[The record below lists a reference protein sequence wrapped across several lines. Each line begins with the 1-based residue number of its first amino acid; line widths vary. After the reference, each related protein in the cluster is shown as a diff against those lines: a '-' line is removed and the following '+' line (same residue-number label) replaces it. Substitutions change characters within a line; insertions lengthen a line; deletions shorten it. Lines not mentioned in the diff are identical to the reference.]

1 MGTTYHQLRKLP
13 KVHRPDTF
21 TTWIL
26 EPFEPWRNCVLRV
39 FIMRFF
45 TATVLGLLAPSLCA
59 ATNLTTPSRLDL
71 PSGFKP
77 PQVFKNTNL
86 VRNTNLEKS
95 YVRETINVVVEN
107 VDKKPQNDYYIPFS
121 AEVFDRIGGF
131 EVRDKKAPEKG
142 RFNVDYTE
150 AVSSDGNQYFVI
162 HLPEPLA
169 PKSQITLGISY
180 SVLSSLSPLPAT
192 IGQADKQYLIYSFS
206 AYMPS
211 AYTTDTQKTKL
222 KFPSTNVPDYTTT
235 DGLKTGSDPERKGAT
250 YTYGPYNTAQ
260 VAPGTEHPITVR
272 YEFTKPVITVNLLER
287 DLEVSHWG
295 GNLATEER
303 YWLRNNG
310 SELTNQFSR
319 VEWTFT
325 SYQKAPTSAVRE
337 LTYPLLPGSVDPYF
351 IDDIGN
357 VSTSRYRPS
366 VGKSA
371 GSLELKPR
379 YPIFGGWNYSFR
391 IGWNNDLAS
400 FLRRA
405 AGVDSDSYV
414 LKAPLIEGPKMAEGI
429 QYERV
434 IVRVVLPEGAHN
446 VRFEILEGAN
456 SNGLPGANH
465 IHARVSSLKTYM
477 DTLGRTTLTLEVDS
491 LTDEARDSKFV
502 VTYDYSMVD
511 ALRKPLTV
519 FAGLLTVFVAAWGIG
534 KIDVSI
540 KKRRVKGISPIDLYF
555 LVLLF
560 DSIILSS
567 FTIRAFFF
575 PHVPRGSSSAT
586 MLQIKESPNKTRPP
600 PVDDN
605 TTQDS
610 PSKVNL
616 TGTRDRLG
624 PVVVFIARASSL
636 TDHSYPK
643 ATMTT
648 SQMHE
653 YLRSLLVITMG
664 EHRKQ
669 FGVLG
674 LRPPRMQTI
683 IQPPQSRISA
693 LSRIGK
699 YLGMALEDARASKT
713 ECIFVLHGWDGWTT
727 DKMTIAGLCEPF
739 RDVPFSFHVYAN
751 RGTPREFFEVN
762 GHKVNSYFRHKIAA
776 DDPAIVSDRLT
787 ALFIRMLEALPTL
800 EYAKYYPV
808 LSAAERETLAK
819 YDKRIAGIYDHDELE
834 VPPKPEGANPET
846 PRRGV

>member
-1 MGTTYHQLRKLP
+1 
-13 KVHRPDTF
+13 
-21 TTWIL
+21 
-26 EPFEPWRNCVLRV
+26 
-39 FIMRFF
+39 MRFF

-77 PQVFKNTNL
+77 PQVFRNTNL

-95 YVRETINVVVEN
+95 YVRETVNVVVEN
-107 VDKKPQNDYYIPFS
+107 IDNKPQNDYYIPFS

-169 PKSQITLGISY
+169 PKSEITLGISY

-192 IGQADKQYLIYSFS
+192 IGQADKQYLTYSFS
-206 AYMPS
+206 AFMPS

-235 DGLKTGSDPERKGAT
+235 DGLKPGSDPERKGAT
-250 YTYGPYNTAQ
+250 YTYGPYNTAK
-260 VAPGTEHPITVR
+260 VAPGTDHPITVR

-310 SELTNQFSR
+310 SELTTQFSR

-465 IHARVSSLKTYM
+465 IHAHVSSLKTYM

-502 VTYDYSMVD
+502 VTYDHSMID
-511 ALRKPLTV
+511 ALRKPLTI

-540 KKRRVKGISPIDLYF
+540 KKR
-555 LVLLF
+555 
-560 DSIILSS
+560 
-567 FTIRAFFF
+567 
-575 PHVPRGSSSAT
+575 
-586 MLQIKESPNKTRPP
+586 
-600 PVDDN
+600 
-605 TTQDS
+605 
-610 PSKVNL
+610 
-616 TGTRDRLG
+616 
-624 PVVVFIARASSL
+624 
-636 TDHSYPK
+636 
-643 ATMTT
+643 
-648 SQMHE
+648 
-653 YLRSLLVITMG
+653 
-664 EHRKQ
+664 
-669 FGVLG
+669 
-674 LRPPRMQTI
+674 
-683 IQPPQSRISA
+683 
-693 LSRIGK
+693 
-699 YLGMALEDARASKT
+699 
-713 ECIFVLHGWDGWTT
+713 
-727 DKMTIAGLCEPF
+727 
-739 RDVPFSFHVYAN
+739 
-751 RGTPREFFEVN
+751 
-762 GHKVNSYFRHKIAA
+762 
-776 DDPAIVSDRLT
+776 
-787 ALFIRMLEALPTL
+787 
-800 EYAKYYPV
+800 
-808 LSAAERETLAK
+808 
-819 YDKRIAGIYDHDELE
+819 
-834 VPPKPEGANPET
+834 
-846 PRRGV
+846 